1 VRQIRWFG
9 GQAGHT
15 GRVSDDDFKVELE
28 SDRDDVLTVRLD
40 GELDMANADWVDD
53 TLAAAGAHHRRI
65 AVELDAVSFLDSTG
79 IRVLQSLRTRSR
91 ELNIE
96 VSFVKPSAAVE
107 RVLDAAGLIDLVD

>member
-1 VRQIRWFG
+1 
-9 GQAGHT
+9 
-15 GRVSDDDFKVELE
+15 VSDDDFKVELQ

-40 GELDMANADWVDD
+40 GALDIANADWVDD
-53 TLAAAGAHHRRI
+53 TLAAAGVHHRRI

-107 RVLDAAGLIDLVD
+107 RVLDAAGLNDLVD